1 MVKIVD
7 YIWQSFLLIFVGILL
22 LRLSGRKSISQMSL
36 ATTVVMISIG
46 TIIVQPIIET
56 SVVRTIIAASIF
68 ISVLIMLEYVQVK
81 FNFFENLLTGKSIVV
96 VENGQLNVKN
106 LKRLRLTVDQLE
118 KRLRQAGI
126 SNITDLKTGTI
137 ETNGQLGYEF
147 TEDAK
152 PLTVRDFKKMMQA
165 YGYTFL
171 VQESEKPSIFNE
183 IINGHSSSN
192 PDQLQ

>member
-22 LRLSGRKSISQMSL
+22 LRLSGRKSISQMTL

-68 ISVLIMLEYVQVK
+68 VSVLIMLEYVQVK

-96 VENGQLNVKN
+96 VENGQLNMKN

-152 PLTVRDFKKMMQA
+152 PLTVRDFKKIMQT
-165 YGYTFL
+165 YGYTFP
-171 VQESEKPSIFNE
+171 VQKSEKPSIFKE